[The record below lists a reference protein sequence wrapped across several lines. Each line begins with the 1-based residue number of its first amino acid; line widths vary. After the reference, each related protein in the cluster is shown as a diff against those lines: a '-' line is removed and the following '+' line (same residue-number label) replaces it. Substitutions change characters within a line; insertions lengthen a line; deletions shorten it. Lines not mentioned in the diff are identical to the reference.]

1 MVGRHVHSLR
11 LILSVSI
18 VFVLSSCGT
27 NTNPIIYPNNYELI
41 RSPTSYN
48 IKSSDSLESIINYYD
63 NNLKSLQNFQDWEK
77 YDIMDGRFLVN
88 SKIFSLNEN
97 MIYVQ
102 VTSNLEKLDNYILV
116 VVK

>member
-1 MVGRHVHSLR
+1 VVGRHVHSLR

-27 NTNPIIYPNNYELI
+27 NTNSIIYPNNYELI
-41 RSPTSYN
+41 RSPTSYS
-48 IKSSDSLESIINYYD
+48 IKSTDSLESIINYYD
-63 NNLKSLQNFQDWEK
+63 NNLTSVQNFEDWEE
-77 YDIMDGRFLVN
+77 YDVMDGRFSVN
-88 SKIFSLNEN
+88 SKIFSLNES

-102 VTSNLEKLDNYILV
+102 VTSNLDKIDNYILV